1 MIYKTRIYDL
11 TDIFERSN
19 SNLIRKNLEKG
30 YKVYGIKLEKLKGL
44 IGFEILPNRRIGTE
58 LSDIAKRFGLGG
70 ILHSDELP
78 GYGISNEEVEKIKEK
93 LNCNDNDGYVLL
105 ISPNYEISKKV
116 FSLIINRINE
126 MIIGV
131 PKDTRQANEDGSTSF
146 LRPQPGSERMYP
158 ETDHPYIFIDKE
170 IENKGKYEIIRYKIS
185 YGDIKDI
192 YEIYR
197 LKDFDKDLY
206 LELIKE
212 GKEVLN
218 SIDPEFIKKLLKEIG
233 FNDKQIENIIW
244 NENIYHILKLSIDLD
259 PQTIYYLFFQM
270 IGETENLYKEK
281 IEELD
286 IDFIYKIKDYLKEK
300 KIVRNALPIIY
311 YEYIKN
317 KKEIEEIIKEK
328 NLYKRN
334 TEELEEEIKEFL
346 KNININ
352 DKKNIYSNVFSK
364 FKYVSESEDI
374 KKVLEKILE
383 NKN

>member
-131 PKDTRQANEDGSTSF
+131 PKDTRQANEDGTTSF

-185 YGDIKDI
+185 YGDIRDI

-334 TEELEEEIKEFL
+334 TEELEKEIKEFL

-364 FKYVSESEDI
+364 FKYVAESEDI